1 MNKDSVRRLLE
12 EVGKG
17 TVKVDDALAQLSKL
31 PYEDLGFAK
40 IDHHRALRKGFPEVV
55 YGQGKTPDQI
65 EKIVEVLAKEGSTV
79 LVTRTGKEAYDRIKE
94 DYDSTSFHN
103 ASGVILINPP
113 EAPTLKG
120 DVVVM
125 SAGTSDRPVTEEA
138 TLTARAMG
146 CKVTTIQDVGVA
158 GIHRMLDHAE
168 LLENASVVIVVAGM
182 DGALPS
188 AVAGLISTPVVA
200 VPTSAGYGASFGGL
214 SALLAMLN
222 SCGSGVT
229 VVNIDNGFGAGYFAG
244 LLLKKQQ

>member
-1 MNKDSVRRLLE
+1 MNKDSIRRLLE
-12 EVGKG
+12 SVCKG
-17 TVKVDDALAQLSKL
+17 DVKVDDALKHLSKL

-55 YGQGKTPDQI
+55 YGQGKTPEQI
-65 EKIVEVLAKEGSTV
+65 EKIVEVLAIKDSTV
-79 LVTRTGKEAYDRIKE
+79 LVTRSSHEVYQKIK
-94 DYDSTSFHN
+94 DKYSTSSFHK
-103 ASGVILINPP
+103 ASGVIMINPP
-113 EAPTLKG
+113 EEPTLKG

-125 SAGTSDRPVTEEA
+125 SAGTSDHNVTEEA
-138 TLTARAMG
+138 SLTATAMG

-158 GIHRMLDHAE
+158 GIHRMLAHAE

-188 AVAGLISTPVVA
+188 AVAGLISSPVVA

-244 LLLKKQQ
+244 LVLKKNQ